1 MMLEHKV
8 IVYRDF
14 TMRKLGNKQEN
25 SVANSVRLVI

>member
-14 TMRKLGNKQEN
+14 PMRKLGNKQEN
-25 SVANSVRLVI
+25 SVVNSVRLVI